1 MNEQAGLFRHQC
13 SRKMSFALQTKKE
26 KTKPPTKSIRQPP
39 NQKTK
44 LGNSKKRMR
53 RIFTVWASGTI
64 LQIMWILKMNPK

>member
-1 MNEQAGLFRHQC
+1 MNKLVYSGTSVPGKCLLHYRP
-13 SRKMSFALQTKKE
+13 KKK
-26 KTKPPTKSIRQPP
+26 KTPTKSIRQPP

-53 RIFTVWASGTI
+53 RIFRVWASGTV